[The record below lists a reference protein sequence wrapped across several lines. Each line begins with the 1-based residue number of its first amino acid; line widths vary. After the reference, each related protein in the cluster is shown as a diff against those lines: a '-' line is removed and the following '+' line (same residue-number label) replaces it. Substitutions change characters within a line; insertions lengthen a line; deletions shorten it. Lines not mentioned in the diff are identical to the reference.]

1 MMTPLTRIVLP
12 LSVVAALVTSLRA
25 EDPSELPPLAPSVAP
40 FVEKAEL
47 AGAVMLVASK
57 TKILAHEAI
66 GFADVAEKKPMK
78 TDSVFWIA
86 SQTKPIAASA
96 LMVLV
101 DEGKVKLDDPVE
113 KYLPEFKGQMAVV
126 EKDDAH
132 RLLKK
137 PAAPITI
144 RQCLSHVSGLPFK
157 SGIEEPALDQSP
169 LRICVRSYAMLPL
182 DYEPESKYVYSNA
195 GINTAG
201 RIVEVVSGMPFE
213 QFLDERI
220 CKPLGMKDTTFF
232 PTTEL
237 AERIAKAYKPGQGGK
252 GLEETKITF
261 LSYPLTDRHQ
271 RFCMPGGGLFS
282 TAKDVSR
289 FYQMLLNEGELDG
302 KRILSADAV
311 KELTK
316 RQTPTT
322 VKENY
327 GLGFSV
333 SPTTFGHGGAY
344 STQTT
349 ADKEK
354 GIVWI
359 WLVQHAGFP
368 GEGGKAQET
377 FRKAAFDAL
386 SKKAP

>member
-1 MMTPLTRIVLP
+1 MKLQRLP
-12 LSVVAALVTSLRA
+12 IALAFLFIFSLALRA
-25 EDPSELPPLAPSVAP
+25 EDSVPSLPALAPRVAP
-40 FVEKAEL
+40 FVEKQEL

-57 TKILAHEAI
+57 DKILALEAV

-78 TDSVFWIA
+78 VDSVFWIA
-86 SQTKPIAASA
+86 SQTKPIAAAA
-96 LMVLV
+96 LMILV

-113 KYLPEFKGQMAVV
+113 KYLPEFKGQMVIV
-126 EKDDAH
+126 EKDDEH

-137 PAAPITI
+137 PAKPITI

-157 SGIEEPALDQSP
+157 SSIEDPALDQSP
-169 LRICVRSYAMLPL
+169 LRICVRSYAMIPL
-182 DYEPESKYVYSNA
+182 DYEPESKYAYSNA
-195 GINTAG
+195 GINIAG
-201 RIVEVVSGMPFE
+201 RVVEVVSDLPFE
-213 QFLDERI
+213 RFLDERL
-220 CKPLGMKDTTFF
+220 CQPLGMKDTTFF
-232 PTTEL
+232 PADSY
-237 AERIAKAYKPGQGGK
+237 AERIAKAYKPGKEGK

-289 FYQMLLNEGELDG
+289 FYQMLLNNGELEG
-302 KRILSADAV
+302 KRILSAAAV
-311 KELTK
+311 KELTS
-316 RQTPTT
+316 RQTPASL
-322 VKENY
+322 KDSY
-327 GLGFSV
+327 GLGLSV

-354 GIVWI
+354 GIIWI

-377 FRKAAFDAL
+377 FRKAAYEAIA
-386 SKKAP
+386 KQAK